1 MTAVATRRP
10 MQTTKTQERPAPAE
24 HCSTHHASWTER
36 LAAWA
41 ERQPEH
47 RRLGCW
53 TVS

>member
-1 MTAVATRRP
+1 MTAITTHSPMHPATTQRGSAAA
-10 MQTTKTQERPAPAE
+10 QTALPHPT
-24 HCSTHHASWTER
+24 SWADR

-41 ERQPEH
+41 ERQPTH

>member
-1 MTAVATRRP
+1 MTTIATRSSVK
-10 MQTTKTQERPAPAE
+10 TTKSQGFLASAQPALP
-24 HCSTHHASWTER
+24 HHASWTER

-41 ERQPEH
+41 ERQPDH

>member
-1 MTAVATRRP
+1 MTTIATRRSMHP
-10 MQTTKTQERPAPAE
+10 ATTQGRSATAQTALP
-24 HCSTHHASWTER
+24 HHASWTER

-41 ERQPEH
+41 ERQPNH

>member
-1 MTAVATRRP
+1 MTTIATRPLVHPATNQGRYATA
-10 MQTTKTQERPAPAE
+10 QTVVP
-24 HCSTHHASWTER
+24 HHASWTER